1 MATHAHST
9 RLRAVVPHLPRAALE
24 DLIERSL
31 TALDAMDRDVD
42 MEPDADGEAE
52 PDEVSA
58 QPATLA
64 PDWQP
69 AQVIRFPARQA
80 VRS

>member
-9 RLRAVVPHLPRAALE
+9 RLRAVVPTLSRAALE

-31 TALDAMDRDVD
+31 AALDAMDGDSD
-42 MEPDADGEAE
+42 LEPDDHREAE
-52 PDEVSA
+52 PDEASI
-58 QPATLA
+58 QPPTLA
-64 PDWQP
+64 PDWHP
-69 AQVIRFPARQA
+69 ARVTRLPARQ